1 MDDTVMENMRARV
14 AQCRR
19 LASMSHNLEMIEI
32 LTAMADQGEIDIRKL
47 EEEAARRN
55 DE

>member
-1 MDDTVMENMRARV
+1 MEDTVIENMRARV

-19 LASMSHNLEMIEI
+19 LATMSHNQEMVQM

-47 EEEAARRN
+47 EEEAAPRN
-55 DE
+55 E